1 MKHTKPFAAGL
12 AALVLGTAS
21 WAEDTGLYAAPAPD
35 DAAFVR
41 FLGFEGTEQATF
53 AGYLFDLPQ
62 EHGAYI
68 AISADRLAGI
78 EPGQHVSLVK
88 GPDRA
93 ITITEPERDTRT
105 KVHLFVVNAG
115 SAPVSLKLADGSM
128 TVIEHVAPG
137 TAQSRAVNPVSARLA
152 LFADGQTEALA
163 AFDVALRR
171 GQNLSFVAR
180 AEGAEVVTHRFGP
193 VVQ

>member
-1 MKHTKPFAAGL
+1 MTFTKYISVGL
-12 AALVLGTAS
+12 VALVLGSAS

-41 FLGFEGTEQATF
+41 FIGFENTAQADF
-53 AGYLFDLPQ
+53 AGHTFDLPQ
-62 EHGAYI
+62 ERGAYI
-68 AISADRLAGI
+68 AISAERLMGV

-88 GPDRA
+88 GPNQTVEIA
-93 ITITEPERDTRT
+93 EPGRDTRT

-115 SAPVSLKLADGSM
+115 AAPVSLKLADGSM

-180 AEGAEVVTHRFGP
+180 AEGAEVVEHRFGP